1 MRGRSIVSVATVL
14 VLAGSTACSRSSGP
28 HDPPVPAPPMRLVAY
43 DGCDALLDG
52 LRKATAD
59 KVGPYGL
66 TDGIPAFGLPEG
78 DTALRKG
85 PQAAQA
91 PGGAQGS
98 PPQHSTTNSHEA
110 GADEPDLVKTDG
122 RRIVTLADGELQV
135 IDPATRKVAHTL
147 DIPGPEGI
155 GPHGSGQML
164 LSGDRVLVMT
174 QRPMM
179 IPYGRPSGPE
189 LDGSSKPARPSEP
202 GRPAPS
208 TRLTLIDISGAPKV
222 VGTMTTEADYMDARQ
237 SGSTV
242 RVVMQSRPRIDFP
255 TRDDHGPGHGPRDEE
270 KAVEANRA
278 AVMKA
283 PLDAWLPAFQVDAG
297 NGGAGKKYQPP
308 CDQVSRPASYAGS
321 SMLSVLTFDL
331 SQGLGDPQAIAV
343 TAEGSTV
350 YGNGKSLYVTGTP
363 PQPFVPMP
371 RRSSAKPPE
380 QRTDVY
386 KFDVGGKG
394 RPRYV
399 ASGSVKGDLL
409 NQYSMSEHDGNL
421 RLATTT
427 SRFDPGNRSSESSV
441 YVLAQRGARLD
452 EIGRVDGLGKGER
465 IFSVRFMGPAAYV
478 VTFRQ
483 VDPLYVLDL
492 TDPRRPRRTG
502 ELKIPGYSAYL
513 HPAGDGRLLGVGQD
527 ADKSGRRL
535 GLQVSLFDVKSEP
548 RRLDA
553 YRLPGANAAAEFE
566 PHAFLY
572 WPATGLTVLP
582 ATGGRDGGG
591 EALVL
596 KVEGD
601 KVRRVGTVTHPMDDE
616 YGRSIRRSLIV
627 GDTLWT
633 ISDAGAR
640 ATGIADLKER
650 AWLAFD

>member
-1 MRGRSIVSVATVL
+1 MSATTVL
-14 VLAGSTACSRSSGP
+14 VLAGATGCSGSSGSQ
-28 HDPPVPAPPMRLVAY
+28 DPPVPAPPMRLVAY

-52 LRKATAD
+52 LRRATAD

-66 TDGIPAFGLPEG
+66 TDGPPMLALPEG

-85 PQAAQA
+85 PQSAEA
-91 PGGAQGS
+91 PDGAQGS

-110 GADEPDLVKTDG
+110 AADEPDLVKTDG
-122 RRIVTLADGELQV
+122 RRIVTLAGGELHV

-147 DIPGPEGI
+147 DIPGPRGL
-155 GPHGSGQML
+155 GPDGEGQML

-174 QRPMM
+174 QRSMM
-179 IPYGRPSGPE
+179 IPFERPPAPGME
-189 LDGSSKPARPSEP
+189 GSSKPVLPDEPVRPTP
-202 GRPAPS
+202 T
-208 TRLTLIDISGAPKV
+208 TRLTLVDISGAPKV
-222 VGTMTTEADYMDARQ
+222 VGTMTTEAGYMDARQ

-255 TRDDHGPGHGPRDEE
+255 TRDGRSDGGRGEDE
-270 KAVEANRA
+270 AVEANRA

-283 PLDAWLPAFQVDAG
+283 PLDAWLPSFQVDGG
-297 NGGAGKKYQPP
+297 NGGAAKKYRPP

-331 SQGLGDPQAIAV
+331 AQGLGDPQAIAV

-363 PQPFVPMP
+363 PQPYIPMP

-427 SRFDPGNRSSESSV
+427 SRFDPGNRSSQSSV
-441 YVLAQRGARLD
+441 YVLAQNGARLD
-452 EIGRVDGLGKGER
+452 EVGRVDGLGKGER
-465 IFSVRFMGPAAYV
+465 IYSVRFIGPAAYV

-492 TDPRRPRRTG
+492 ADPRRPRRTG

-513 HPAGDGRLLGVGQD
+513 HPVGDGRLLGVGQD
-527 ADKSGRRL
+527 ADETGRRL
-535 GLQVSLFDVKSEP
+535 GLQVSLFDVRSGP

-553 YRLPGANAAAEFE
+553 YRLPEANAAAEFE

-572 WPATGLTVLP
+572 WPATGLTVIP
-582 ATGGRDGGG
+582 ATGARSGGG

-601 KVRRVGTVTHPMDDE
+601 EVRRMGTVTHPKDDG
-616 YGRSIRRSLIV
+616 YGRSIQRSLIV

-640 ATGIADLKER
+640 ATDAATLK
-650 AWLAFD
+650 ASGWLPFG

>member
-1 MRGRSIVSVATVL
+1 MRGRSFVSVTTVL
-14 VLAGSTACSRSSGP
+14 VLAGSTGCSGSSGP
-28 HDPPVPAPPMRLVAY
+28 DDPPLPAPPMRLVAY

-52 LRKATAD
+52 LRRATAD

-66 TDGIPAFGLPEG
+66 SDGPPMFALPEG
-78 DTALRKG
+78 DMATRKG

-91 PGGAQGS
+91 PSGGQGA
-98 PPQHSTTNSHEA
+98 PQQHSKTNSHEA

-135 IDPATRKVAHTL
+135 IDPATRKIAHTL
-147 DIPGPEGI
+147 DIPGPRGL
-155 GPHGSGQML
+155 GPDGGGQML

-174 QRPMM
+174 QRTMM
-179 IPYGRPSGPE
+179 IPYERPSLPGTE
-189 LDGSSKPARPSEP
+189 SSPKPTRT
-202 GRPAPS
+202 APT
-208 TRLTLIDISGAPKV
+208 TRLTLVDISGAPKV

-242 RVVMQSRPRIDFP
+242 RVVMRSRPQIDFP
-255 TRDDHGPGHGPRDEE
+255 TRDGWHGEGRSDRRRDDDE
-270 KAVEANRA
+270 AVKANRA

-283 PLDAWLPAFQVDAG
+283 PLDAWLPSFQVDGG
-297 NGGAGKKYQPP
+297 NGAPAKKYQPP

-331 SQGLGDPQAIAV
+331 AQGLGDPQAIAV

-363 PQPFVPMP
+363 PQPFIPMP

-427 SRFDPGNRSSESSV
+427 GRFDPGNRSSQSSV

-465 IFSVRFMGPAAYV
+465 IYSVRFMGPAAYV

-513 HPAGDGRLLGVGQD
+513 HPVGDGRLLGVGQD

-535 GLQVSLFDVKSEP
+535 GLQVSLFDVKSAP

-553 YRLPGANAAAEFE
+553 YQLPGANAAAEFE

-572 WPATGLTVLP
+572 WPANGLTVIP
-582 ATGGRDGGG
+582 ATGERRIGG
-591 EALVL
+591 EAIVL

-601 KVRRVGTVTHPMDDE
+601 KLRRLGTVTHPEDDG
-616 YGRSIRRSLIV
+616 YGRSILRSLIV

-650 AWLAFD
+650 AWLAFG